1 MLMTGEDYR
10 ESLRRYS
17 PRVFVDGDRVE
28 SVADEPRLAPGV
40 AAVGLTYD
48 LAFDERYSHLMTAR
62 ETTTGETVNRMVHI
76 DRTPQDLIEKLE
88 ASRLVCREVG
98 CAQRYLVGD
107 RITEA
112 DWRAFTTLVRFD
124 PVYVGHFK
132 CNIRRLADYPNLWA
146 FTRELYQIPGV
157 AETVSLEHIKRHYYG
172 SHKTINPSGVVP
184 LGPDINFTA
193 PHGRERLDAA

>member
-107 RITEA
+107 GLCAIYQCTHRMDTETGTDTHQRLLAYLHRVQGEDLTIGIAMTDGKGDRSLRPHQQANA
-112 DWRAFTTLVRFD
+112 DA
-124 PVYVGHFK
+124 
-132 CNIRRLADYPNLWA
+132 
-146 FTRELYQIPGV
+146 
-157 AETVSLEHIKRHYYG
+157 
-172 SHKTINPSGVVP
+172 
-184 LGPDINFTA
+184 
-193 PHGRERLDAA
+193 